1 MTKKSKAQIIREALI
16 ADPKASSKDIAERL
30 NVRVQAVYQTRW
42 EMKHRPSKKAANKA
56 PKNPKNPIA
65 KAAEQAAAELLLQV
79 EPPAQGLVT
88 GVDDL
93 LIQRGLRYGK
103 FKDRAQL
110 TQELKRVMV
119 RHASAV
125 NTTFTD
131 SQWEALEMIAHK
143 IARIVNGDPNH
154 VDSWTDIAGYAK
166 LIADELEGTER

>member
-16 ADPKASSKDIAERL
+16 ADPKASAKDIAARL
-30 NVRVQAVYQTRW
+30 NVRVQAVYQVRW
-42 EMKHRPSKKAANKA
+42 DMKKRPNKKAA
-56 PKNPKNPIA
+56 KNPIA
-65 KAAEQAAAELLLQV
+65 KAAAQAAELLLQV

>member
-1 MTKKSKAQIIREALI
+1 MTKKSKAQTIRDALI
-16 ADPKASSKDIAERL
+16 ADPKASAKDIAARL
-30 NVRVQAVYQTRW
+30 NVRVQAVYQARW
-42 EMKHRPSKKAANKA
+42 EMKHRPSKKAANKTA
-56 PKNPKNPIA
+56 KNPIA
-65 KAAEQAAAELLLQV
+65 KAAAQAAELLLQV
-79 EPPAQGLVT
+79 EPPAQGLVI
-88 GVDDL
+88 GVDDI

>member
-1 MTKKSKAQIIREALI
+1 MPKKSKAQTIREAIL
-16 ADPKASSKDIAERL
+16 ADPKASSKDIAARTG
-30 NVRVQAVYQTRW
+30 VPVQSVYQIRW

-56 PKNPKNPIA
+56 PKNPIA

-88 GVDDL
+88 GVDNI